1 MYQYLSK
8 NKPYHPHPQFQF
20 QIPFSILIISIPLHI
35 PEYLITRPINPNQY
49 GPGTNERREKKQ
61 EKGYLGPDAIGILS
75 VGQGL
80 GIVFFISV
88 AGIIYQNMGQQY
100 ITEVVPP
107 DMVESISTYLSGTG
121 GSTFSD
127 NLTTEQQ
134 AQVTHAIL
142 KALDMVYL
150 PAIAGSALI
159 LLASLFLGKGKVH

>member
-1 MYQYLSK
+1 
-8 NKPYHPHPQFQF
+8 
-20 QIPFSILIISIPLHI
+20 
-35 PEYLITRPINPNQY
+35 
-49 GPGTNERREKKQ
+49 
-61 EKGYLGPDAIGILS
+61 
-75 VGQGL
+75 
-80 GIVFFISV
+80 
-88 AGIIYQNMGQQY
+88 MGQQY